1 MKNYGLILGLAA
13 VLVAGCGQYGM
24 DMPRMQ
30 AVSMPPAA
38 GYVKPTVAVMRFNCN
53 ASTPGNWN
61 LGDGLRD
68 ALADRLVASGRFR
81 VIERPE
87 LSAVADEV
95 QLQQNG
101 QTRTQQRVTPG
112 RFKNVQYLV
121 KGTVVDFG
129 HAEVSKAFVD
139 WAQRFQAMG
148 ATQRAVV
155 SVTLQVVDVE
165 SGEIISSE
173 FLEESVP
180 AHTVAAQAGYKDVSF
195 GGSVFWR
202 KPLGE
207 AMSHVVDKCVRR
219 VSTSVASAPW
229 APRVAGVQNAQVLI
243 NGGWDRGVR
252 LGTQLEIFEQGGKV
266 VDPDTGDVIGSP
278 LGRSVGRV
286 VVTQVYPRYSVAR
299 IIHGEAAAIEY
310 GQRCA
315 SARKAAPVAALPK
328 TAAVA
333 AAPPEE

>member
-13 VLVAGCGQYGM
+13 VCVTGCGQYGM
-24 DMPRMQ
+24 DMPRMP

-53 ASTPGNWN
+53 TSTPGNWN

-68 ALADRLVASGRFR
+68 VLADRLVASGRFR

-101 QTRTQQRVTPG
+101 QTRQQQRVTPG

-129 HAEVSKAFVD
+129 HAEVSKSFVD

-180 AHTVAAQAGYKDVSF
+180 AHTVAAQAGYKDVAF

-229 APRVAGVQNAQVLI
+229 TPRVAGVQDAQVLI
-243 NGGWDRGVR
+243 NGGWDRRVK
-252 LGTQLEIFEQGGKV
+252 LGTQLEVFEAGGKII
-266 VDPDTGDVIGSP
+266 DPDTGDVIGSHP
-278 LGRSVGRV
+278 GKPVGRV
-286 VVTQVYPRYSVAR
+286 LITQVYPHYSVSR
-299 IIHGEAAAIEY
+299 LISGEASSIEY

-315 SARKAAPVAALPK
+315 SARKLPPASASSAVVAATPRQ
-328 TAAVA
+328 
-333 AAPPEE
+333 